1 MGLVPHNSGDF
12 CWSTF
17 LLKIISL
24 KTADEYLNQ
33 ILLIDK
39 PLHFTSFQAVNK
51 LKCFDQVNQKKF
63 KIGHAER

>member
-1 MGLVPHNSGDF
+1 VG
-12 CWSTF
+12 TF
-17 LLKIISL
+17 VDLLFILKIISL
-24 KTADEYLNQ
+24 KTADEYLKE

-51 LKCFDQVNQKKF
+51 LKCFDQQVNQKKF